1 MYLKKYINK
10 KTIISFIVVMLLL
23 SLSGGYY
30 RINAQSDTNK
40 KVSIVSKDN
49 NGDDKIFSD
58 KDGFW
63 YPGRT
68 LEKKFAIKND
78 NDREIEIDKL
88 SANIISVNNFVLNK
102 IINPDEDIYKKFLQY
117 LKVQLKDGDNVLF
130 DGTFE
135 EFADNEAILKQPI
148 KIEKNSE
155 KEFSITLHVE
165 EKMGNIFQ
173 DLRNLFNLSIQYILD
188 DGTAVNSNIT
198 DLPKTGTVYN
208 FIVLFAGGLLIA
220 GIGFMV
226 IGYKEENSLK
236 KGGSKGAE

>member
-1 MYLKKYINK
+1 MNFKKHINK
-10 KTIISFIVVMLLL
+10 RTIISFIAVLLLL

-30 RINAQSDTNK
+30 RVNAQSDTNN
-40 KVSIVSKDN
+40 KVSIVSKNN

-78 NDREIEIDKL
+78 NDREIEVDKL
-88 SANIISVNNFVLNK
+88 SVNIESVNNFILNK

-135 EFADNEAILKQPI
+135 EFADNKAILKQPV

-155 KEFSITLHVE
+155 KEFTIKLHFE
-165 EKMGNIFQ
+165 EEAGNIFE
-173 DLRNLFNLSIQYILD
+173 DLQNKFNISIQYILD

-208 FIVLFAGGLLIA
+208 FVVLFAGGLLIA
-220 GIGFMV
+220 GIGFMIV
-226 IGYKEENSLK
+226 GHKEENSLK